1 MHFSQFILI
10 KKFKIEICI
19 FILFFLTRYLFL
31 IVSGKDNYEL
41 EIDSYYYNDQSNEV
55 LKGNF
60 NLLRHLYIIAPF
72 FSYFQAL
79 VKFIFASHWMVVLEF
94 LQISIAS
101 VSGIY
106 LYKLTNQIFRKN
118 QTAILAAILFCF
130 YPMTFWWVGTFT
142 QDIWFQS
149 FLIIFFYYF
158 IKSLH
163 ENSLKLLIISSL
175 IFCLT
180 FLTKSHILLFSIFI
194 PIIILLKKNIIFTQ
208 KLKFIFIFTAISLTS
223 TLPYGIYNLVVNDT
237 YVLSSSGLGGTFIT
251 GNNNDAYLSHI
262 KRDEI
267 TSEQKAR
274 FQYNKY
280 LIMEELKP
288 KIKNKTPK
296 EIQQIYLSAGL
307 DWVKKNPKKAIELK
321 LDHATR
327 FFTPGISKYWH
338 SFEKWLVVLIITAP
352 LYFFAYISIFQGIK
366 NNIRENF
373 WILSLMSSLFIFTTV
388 FYYSGRFMVITLE
401 PYYIIFASNT
411 LINLKERFLSKNN

>member
-41 EIDSYYYNDQSNEV
+41 EIDSHYYNDQSNEV

-158 IKSLH
+158 IRSLH

-208 KLKFIFIFTAISLTS
+208 KLKFIFIFTTISLTS

-307 DWVKKNPKKAIELK
+307 DWIKKNPKKAIELK
-321 LDHATR
+321 LDHAKR

-338 SFEKWLVVLIITAP
+338 GFDKWLAALIITAP

-388 FYYSGRFMVITLE
+388 FYYSGRFRVITLE

-411 LINLKERFLSKNN
+411 LINLKEKFLSKNN

>member
-267 TSEQKAR
+267 TIEQKTR

>member
-31 IVSGKDNYEL
+31 IFSGKDNYEL
-41 EIDSYYYNDQSNEV
+41 NIDSHYYNDQSNEV

-101 VSGIY
+101 VSGVY

-158 IKSLH
+158 IRSLH

-208 KLKFIFIFTAISLTS
+208 KLKFIFIFTTISLTS

-327 FFTPGISKYWH
+327 FFTPGVSKYWH
-338 SFEKWLVVLIITAP
+338 GFDKWLVVLIITAP

-388 FYYSGRFMVITLE
+388 FYYSGRFRVITLE

-411 LINLKERFLSKNN
+411 LINLKEKFLSKNN

>member
-1 MHFSQFILI
+1 
-10 KKFKIEICI
+10 
-19 FILFFLTRYLFL
+19 
-31 IVSGKDNYEL
+31 
-41 EIDSYYYNDQSNEV
+41 
-55 LKGNF
+55 
-60 NLLRHLYIIAPF
+60 
-72 FSYFQAL
+72 
-79 VKFIFASHWMVVLEF
+79 
-94 LQISIAS
+94 
-101 VSGIY
+101 
-106 LYKLTNQIFRKN
+106 
-118 QTAILAAILFCF
+118 
-130 YPMTFWWVGTFT
+130 
-142 QDIWFQS
+142 
-149 FLIIFFYYF
+149 
-158 IKSLH
+158 
-163 ENSLKLLIISSL
+163 
-175 IFCLT
+175 
-180 FLTKSHILLFSIFI
+180 
-194 PIIILLKKNIIFTQ
+194 
-208 KLKFIFIFTAISLTS
+208 
-223 TLPYGIYNLVVNDT
+223 NLVVNDT

-307 DWVKKNPKKAIELK
+307 DWIKKNPKKAIELK
-321 LDHATR
+321 FDHAKR

-338 SFEKWLVVLIITAP
+338 GFEKWLAALIITAP

-388 FYYSGRFMVITLE
+388 FYYSGRFRIITLE

>member
-41 EIDSYYYNDQSNEV
+41 EIDSHYYNDQSNEV

-158 IKSLH
+158 IRSLH

-208 KLKFIFIFTAISLTS
+208 KLKFIFIFTTISLTS

-327 FFTPGISKYWH
+327 FFTPGVSKYWH
-338 SFEKWLVVLIITAP
+338 GFDKWLVVLIITAP

-388 FYYSGRFMVITLE
+388 FYYSGRFRVITLE

-411 LINLKERFLSKNN
+411 LINLKEKFLSKNN

>member
-41 EIDSYYYNDQSNEV
+41 EIDSHYYNDQSNEV

-158 IKSLH
+158 LKSLN

-208 KLKFIFIFTAISLTS
+208 KLKFIFIFTTISLTS

-262 KRDEI
+262 KRNEI

-296 EIQQIYLSAGL
+296 EIQQIYLSAVL

-327 FFTPGISKYWH
+327 FFTPGVSKYWH
-338 SFEKWLVVLIITAP
+338 GFDKWLVVLIITAP

-388 FYYSGRFMVITLE
+388 FYYSGRFRVITLE

-411 LINLKERFLSKNN
+411 LINLKEKFLSKNN

>member
-41 EIDSYYYNDQSNEV
+41 EIDSHYYNDQSNEV

-158 IKSLH
+158 IRSLH

-194 PIIILLKKNIIFTQ
+194 PIIILLKKNIIFIQ

-327 FFTPGISKYWH
+327 FFTPGVSKYWH
-338 SFEKWLVVLIITAP
+338 GFDKWLVVLIITAP

-388 FYYSGRFMVITLE
+388 FYYSGRFRVITLE

-411 LINLKERFLSKNN
+411 LINLKEKFLSKNN

>member
-41 EIDSYYYNDQSNEV
+41 EIDSHYYNDQSNEV

-194 PIIILLKKNIIFTQ
+194 PIIILLKKNIIFIQ

-237 YVLSSSGLGGTFIT
+237 YVLSSNGLGGTFIT

-262 KRDEI
+262 KRNEI

-280 LIMEELKP
+280 LIMEELEP
-288 KIKNKTPK
+288 KTKNKTPK

-307 DWVKKNPKKAIELK
+307 DWIKKNPKKAIELK
-321 LDHATR
+321 LDHAKR
-327 FFTPGISKYWH
+327 FFTPGVSKYWH
-338 SFEKWLVVLIITAP
+338 GFEKWLAALIITAP

-388 FYYSGRFMVITLE
+388 FYYSGRFRIITLE

-411 LINLKERFLSKNN
+411 LINLKEKFLSKNN

>member
-1 MHFSQFILI
+1 MHFNQFILI

-19 FILFFLTRYLFL
+19 FILFFLTRYLLL
-31 IVSGKDNYEL
+31 IFSGKDNYEL
-41 EIDSYYYNDQSNEV
+41 NIDSHYYNDQSNEV

-101 VSGIY
+101 VSGVY

-118 QTAILAAILFCF
+118 QTSILASILFCF
-130 YPMTFWWVGTFT
+130 YPMTIWWVGTFA
-142 QDIWFQS
+142 QEIWFQS

-158 IKSLH
+158 LKSLN

-194 PIIILLKKNIIFTQ
+194 PIIILLKKNIIFIQ

-237 YVLSSSGLGGTFIT
+237 YVLSSNGLGGTFIT

-280 LIMEELKP
+280 LIMEELEP
-288 KIKNKTPK
+288 KTKNKTPK
-296 EIQQIYLSAGL
+296 EIQQIYLLAGL
-307 DWVKKNPKKAIELK
+307 DWIKKNPKKAIELK
-321 LDHATR
+321 LDHAKR
-327 FFTPGISKYWH
+327 FFTPGVSKYWH
-338 SFEKWLVVLIITAP
+338 GFEKWLAVLIITAP

-388 FYYSGRFMVITLE
+388 FYYSGRFRVITLE

-411 LINLKERFLSKNN
+411 LINLKEKFLSKNN

>member
-1 MHFSQFILI
+1 MHFNQFILI

-19 FILFFLTRYLFL
+19 FILFFLTRYLLL
-31 IVSGKDNYEL
+31 IFSGKDNYEL
-41 EIDSYYYNDQSNEV
+41 NIDSLYYNDQSNEV

-118 QTAILAAILFCF
+118 QTAILASILFCF

-194 PIIILLKKNIIFTQ
+194 PIIILLKKNIIFIQ

-327 FFTPGISKYWH
+327 FFTPGVSKYWH
-338 SFEKWLVVLIITAP
+338 GFDKWLVVLIITAP

-388 FYYSGRFMVITLE
+388 FYYSGRFRVITLE

-411 LINLKERFLSKNN
+411 LINLKEKFLSKNN